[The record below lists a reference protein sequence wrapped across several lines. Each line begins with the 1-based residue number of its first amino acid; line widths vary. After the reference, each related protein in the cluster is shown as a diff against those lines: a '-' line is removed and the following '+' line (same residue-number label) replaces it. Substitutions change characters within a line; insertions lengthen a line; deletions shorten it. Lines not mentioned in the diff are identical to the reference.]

1 MGEIRENTTRK
12 KRKGAFMK
20 ATGVVRR
27 IDDLGRIVIPKEIRK
42 NLKIRDG
49 ESLEIFVDNEEITL
63 KKFSSSKDLSTISQ
77 ALLDT
82 VYTTVRRNVFVTD
95 RDVFIAG
102 SGDLK
107 KDFLGK
113 ELSEQIIELLLSH
126 EKVVKNNV
134 NIQSIIATPIQKN
147 EKYNYIMQPILVDGE
162 TIGLVLMIEIADNI
176 DLDTDDEKISLIIA
190 QFLEKYLEQ

>member
-1 MGEIRENTTRK
+1 
-12 KRKGAFMK
+12 MK

-190 QFLEKYLEQ
+190 QFLGKYLEQ